1 MNQDIKEVLIVIGF
15 IVLGVFSAWIIGITL
30 HNSTSQKAS
39 EPAKIERMTPV
50 PVESIKCIEIAEN
63 GSFCR
68 VYEVH
73 RLTST
78 E

>member
-15 IVLGVFSAWIIGITL
+15 IVLGVFSAWIIGLTFYNPI
-30 HNSTSQKAS
+30 SQNTS
-39 EPAKIERMTPV
+39 EPTKIERITPV

>member
-1 MNQDIKEVLIVIGF
+1 MNQDLKEVLIVTGF
-15 IVLGVFSAWIIGITL
+15 IVLCVFSAWIIGVTL
-30 HNSTSQKAS
+30 HNTTSQKAS
-39 EPAKIERMTPV
+39 EPTKIERITPV

-63 GSFCR
+63 GNFCR